1 MKWNL
6 QEAYR
11 FGLSDVSLIQIPMKG
26 AGFFDICER

>member
-11 FGLSDVSLIQIPMKG
+11 FVLSDVSLIQIPIKG
-26 AGFFDICER
+26 AGVLWYL